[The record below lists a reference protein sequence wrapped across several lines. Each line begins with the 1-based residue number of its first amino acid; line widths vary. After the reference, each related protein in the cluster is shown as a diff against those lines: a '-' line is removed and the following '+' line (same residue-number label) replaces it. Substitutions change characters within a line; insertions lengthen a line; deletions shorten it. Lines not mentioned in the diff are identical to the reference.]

1 MSREVSATTERARAS
16 TEAERALVVRMRGIR
31 KAFAHAPSGGLLAR
45 ILRGRNA
52 SPGHPASRGHVVL
65 DGIDLDV
72 YRGEMLALVGRNGCG
87 KSTLLRILCGIM
99 RPTAGT
105 VETKGRLAPLL
116 ALGAGFHAD
125 FSGRENARL
134 NASLIGLS
142 DAEIDAK
149 LPAILDFAGIGDAI
163 DDPVSTYS
171 SGMFARLAFAVAV
184 ASDPDV
190 LIADEI
196 LAVGDA
202 AFARKCYARIEELRA
217 RGTTILLVTHNA
229 GIVLELCDRAVL
241 LEQGRI
247 LEEGVPRDVMRRY
260 NALLFAEGGAARA
273 HAVEAV
279 HEATSAA
286 GARPDD
292 YYDPSLEAKD
302 PIEYPSSGARIVSVI
317 FHDAEGRRVNR
328 MRLGG
333 EYVAEFRAEFE
344 RDAEGVILGIQLRN
358 AAGVTLAGFLARD
371 GAEGLSARRGEKLI
385 VRIPFRML
393 LLPGRYF
400 VTAGIRSRLEE
411 QSMHKLV
418 DAIAIEVVSEAVN
431 VHQGYCALATAPAI
445 IERSSTASE

>member
-1 MSREVSATTERARAS
+1 MSREETNTTESARGS
-16 TEAERALVVRMRGIR
+16 TEADRALVVRMRGIR
-31 KAFAHAPSGGLLAR
+31 KEFAHAPSGGLLAR
-45 ILRGRNA
+45 LLRGRNA
-52 SPGHPASRGHVVL
+52 SHEHPASRGHVVL

-72 YRGEMLALVGRNGCG
+72 HRGEMLALVGRNGCG

-149 LPAILDFAGIGDAI
+149 LPAILEFAGIGDAI

-229 GIVLELCDRAVL
+229 GTVLELCDRAVL

-247 LEEGVPRDVMRRY
+247 LEAGVPRDVMRRY
-260 NALLFAEGGAARA
+260 NALLFAEGGAGRA
-273 HAVEAV
+273 PTVEAAN
-279 HEATSAA
+279 EATSAA

-292 YYDPSLEAKD
+292 HYDPSLEVKD
-302 PIEYPSSGARIVSVI
+302 PIEYPPNGARIASI
-317 FHDAEGRRVNR
+317 SFQNAEGRRVNR
-328 MRLGG
+328 MRLGE

-358 AAGVTLAGFLARD
+358 AAGVTLAGFLSRD
-371 GAEGLSARRGEKLI
+371 GAEGLSARRGEKLTM
-385 VRIPFRML
+385 RIPFRML

-431 VHQGYCALATAPAI
+431 VHQGYCALATAPAF
-445 IERSSTASE
+445 IERASL

>member
-1 MSREVSATTERARAS
+1 MSREVSATTERARGSAD
-16 TEAERALVVRMRGIR
+16 ADRALVVRMRGIR
-31 KAFAHAPSGGLLAR
+31 KEFAHAPSGGLLAR
-45 ILRGRNA
+45 LLRGRNA
-52 SPGHPASRGHVVL
+52 SHEHPASRGHVVL

-72 YRGEMLALVGRNGCG
+72 HRGEMLALVGRNGCG

-116 ALGAGFHAD
+116 ALGAGFHPD

-142 DAEIDAK
+142 DAEISKK
-149 LPAILDFAGIGDAI
+149 LPSMLEFAGIGDAI

-229 GIVLELCDRAVL
+229 GVVLELCDRAVL

-260 NALLFAEGGAARA
+260 NALLFAEGGAGRA
-273 HAVEAV
+273 PTVEAAN
-279 HEATSAA
+279 EATSAEA
-286 GARPDD
+286 VSADED
-292 YYDPSLEAKD
+292 YDPSLEVRD
-302 PIEYPSSGARIVSVI
+302 PIEYPATGARVVSVV
-317 FHDAEGRRVNR
+317 FHDAAGRRVNR

-358 AAGVTLAGFLARD
+358 AAGVTLAGFLSRD
-371 GAEGLSARRGEKLI
+371 GTEGLSARRGEK
-385 VRIPFRML
+385 VTMRTSFRML

-445 IERSSTASE
+445 IERS

>member
-1 MSREVSATTERARAS
+1 MSHEETNTTERARGS
-16 TEAERALVVRMRGIR
+16 TEVDRALVVRMRGIR
-31 KAFAHAPSGGLLAR
+31 KEFSHAPSGGLLAR

-52 SPGHPASRGHVVL
+52 SPGHPASHGHVVL

-134 NASLIGLS
+134 NASLIGLT

-149 LPAILDFAGIGDAI
+149 MPSILEFADIGDAI

-229 GIVLELCDRAVL
+229 GVVLELCDRAVL

-247 LEEGVPRDVMRRY
+247 LEAGVPRDVMRRY
-260 NALLFAEGGAARA
+260 NALLFAEGGAGRA
-273 HAVEAV
+273 PAVEA
-279 HEATSAA
+279 AGAAGAA

-292 YYDPSLEAKD
+292 HYDPSLEVKD
-302 PIEYPSSGARIVSVI
+302 PIEYPSSGARIVSVV
-317 FHDAEGRRVNR
+317 FRDAEGRRVNR

-358 AAGVTLAGFLARD
+358 AAGVTLAGFLSRD
-371 GAEGLSARRGEKLI
+371 GTEGLSARRGEKLTM
-385 VRIPFRML
+385 RIPFRML

-431 VHQGYCALATAPAI
+431 VHQGYCALATTPAI
-445 IERSSTASE
+445 IERSSTVRE